1 MLGFMTA
8 YDMLFAFWPFL
19 RIVKSCPLLWTCVR
33 HLLYH
38 RSFRNHLPRDVFRL
52 QVWNDSRGLFGKNGV
67 SVWLTNIPP
76 LTSLPLP
83 TVTWYSPPSEYRSC
97 CFSPPKVKVPRIHRA
112 PDFFTAESG
121 KNFNSKKCCICMCLH
136 KISFIFHTCS
146 RCVYKYFSGP
156 NGRTGWAN
164 LDPILGG
171 IRPVIWAH
179 ADNVQ
184 FPNTVAALQLP
195 WQAEASQAIWSFLSS
210 KRRWTPY
217 WSILMACWF

>member
-1 MLGFMTA
+1 MTCSLLSDLFFELLNHVPSSEPVFVTFCTTVASATTSQGMCFDCRFGTTAGA
-8 YDMLFAFWPFL
+8 YLERMEWVFGWRIFHRWLHCHYRQWRGIHHL
-19 RIVKSCPLLWTCVR
+19 RNTAVAVSARRRSKSLEW
-33 HLLYH
+33 
-38 RSFRNHLPRDVFRL
+38 
-52 QVWNDSRGLFGKNGV
+52 
-67 SVWLTNIPP
+67 
-76 LTSLPLP
+76 
-83 TVTWYSPPSEYRSC
+83 
-97 CFSPPKVKVPRIHRA
+97 IHRA
-112 PDFFTAESG
+112 PDFCTAESG

-136 KISFIFHTCS
+136 KISFIFDTCS